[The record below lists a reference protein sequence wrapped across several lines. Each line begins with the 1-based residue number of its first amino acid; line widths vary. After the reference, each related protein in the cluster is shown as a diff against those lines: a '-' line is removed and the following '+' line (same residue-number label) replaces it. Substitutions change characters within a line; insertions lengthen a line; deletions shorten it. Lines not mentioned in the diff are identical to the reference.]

1 MLLQRINKEVL
12 RLAEYS
18 FQLLV
23 PPLLYIFQFSGHMY
37 LLFFCYKRHSFDL
50 KKLNRAEK
58 QKKQLLQS
66 L

>member
-23 PPLLYIFQFSGHMY
+23 PPLLVHFSIFRTYVFTV
-37 LLFFCYKRHSFDL
+37 FCYKRHSFDL